1 MTRVAVDAMGGD
13 RAPAEIVKGAVKAQS
28 LGCAI
33 TLVGQKGAIEEQ
45 LAACNASVSPNLSI
59 FHVEN
64 VVAMDESPAAVV
76 RSRRE
81 SSLSV
86 ALEMVKSGDAD
97 AAVSAGNSG
106 AVMGLAMRTL
116 GRIKGIER
124 PAIAT
129 VFPILGGGE
138 TVLLDA
144 GANVD
149 CSPENLLQFALMGN
163 EFARGVLGVRQPR
176 VAILSIGEESSKGN
190 LVTKEAATLL
200 GSADL
205 KFIGNIEGGRLFS
218 GDADVI
224 VCDGFVGNVTLKV
237 AEGTAE
243 FVQSVLAREFRA
255 SPLRMLLGRWSKPVF
270 AALKQRTDYD
280 QYGGA
285 PLLGVNGVAII
296 SHGRSNAN
304 AIYNAIREADEAAK
318 HNVVCRI
325 SAAVGG

>member
-1 MTRVAVDAMGGD
+1 MGGD
-13 RAPAEIVKGAVKAQS
+13 RAPAEIVKGAILAQS
-28 LGCAI
+28 TGCSI
-33 TLVGQKGAIEEQ
+33 ILVGQPDAIEAE
-45 LAACNASVSPNLSI
+45 LSACGATPSPRLSI
-59 FHVEN
+59 VRADD

-76 RSRRE
+76 RSRRQT
-81 SSLSV
+81 SMSV
-86 ALEMVKSGDAD
+86 ALELVKQGEAD

-106 AVMGLAMRTL
+106 AMMGLAMRTL

-129 VFPILGGGE
+129 LFPITAGGE

-163 EFARGVLGVRQPR
+163 EFARGVLNVRQPR

-190 LVTKEAATLL
+190 AVTKEAAMLL
-200 GSADL
+200 GKADL
-205 KFIGNIEGGRLFS
+205 RFIGNIEGGRLFS

-224 VCDGFVGNVTLKV
+224 VCDGFVGNVALKV

-243 FVQSVLAREFRA
+243 FVQAILAREFRA
-255 SPLRMLLGRWSKPVF
+255 SPMRMTLGRLCKPVF
-270 AALKQRTDYD
+270 QALRLRTDYD
-280 QYGGA
+280 QRGGA

-296 SHGRSNAN
+296 SHGRSNAKAILN
-304 AIYNAIREADEAAK
+304 AVREADEAVK

>member
-13 RAPAEIVKGAVKAQS
+13 RAPAEIVKGAVRAQS

-33 TLVGQKGAIEEQ
+33 TLVGRKEAIEAQ
-45 LAACNASVSPNLSI
+45 LIACNASVSPNLSI
-59 FHVEN
+59 LHVEN
-64 VVAMDESPAAVV
+64 TVAMDESPASVV

-81 SSLSV
+81 TSMSV
-86 ALEMVKSGDAD
+86 ALDLVKRGEAD

-129 VFPILGGGE
+129 VFPILAGGE

-190 LVTKEAATLL
+190 QVTKEAATLL
-200 GSADL
+200 GNADL
-205 KFIGNIEGGRLFS
+205 RFIGNIEGGRLFS

-243 FVQSVLAREFRA
+243 FVQAVLAREFRT
-255 SPLRMLLGRWSKPVF
+255 SPLRMLLGRWCKPVF

-296 SHGRSNAN
+296 GHGRSNSN
-304 AIYNAIREADEAAK
+304 AIFNAIREADEAVK
-318 HNVVCRI
+318 HEVVCRI

>member
-1 MTRVAVDAMGGD
+1 
-13 RAPAEIVKGAVKAQS
+13 
-28 LGCAI
+28 
-33 TLVGQKGAIEEQ
+33 
-45 LAACNASVSPNLSI
+45 
-59 FHVEN
+59 
-64 VVAMDESPAAVV
+64 MDESPAAVV

-81 SSLSV
+81 TSMSL
-86 ALEMVKSGDAD
+86 ALDMVKRGEAD

-106 AVMGLAMRTL
+106 AMMGLAMRTL

-129 VFPILGGGE
+129 VFPITTGGG

-176 VAILSIGEESSKGN
+176 VAVLSIGEESSKGN
-190 LVTKEAATLL
+190 QVTKEAAALL
-200 GSADL
+200 GAADL
-205 KFIGNIEGGRLFS
+205 RFIGNIEGGRLFS

-243 FVQSVLAREFRA
+243 AVQAILSREFRA
-255 SPLRMLLGRWSKPVF
+255 SPFRMMLGRLCKPVF

-296 SHGRSNAN
+296 SHGRSNSK
-304 AIYNAIREADEAAK
+304 AIYSAIRVADEAVK
-318 HNVVCRI
+318 HNMVCRI
-325 SAAVGG
+325 SAAVGS